1 MQLILSFLIS
11 LAFLHASTTVLT
23 DDFDT
28 TKDKWTFENGFSI
41 TTFNTKSVLSGKGHT
56 FARYNDVWKEFTLE
70 ATFYLDSGASAH
82 FNMLTNGAFR
92 YFIGVSKDS
101 LVLSLQSDETTFEN
115 NIATISNLSLSEKSW
130 ITLKAEISADK
141 LNIYLDGILKGSY
154 IKSGLSTL
162 SGGISIESLTDSSIY
177 IDKLTV
183 TTAETLTLSTTK
195 WKSLGGPIGGLGYD
209 IRFSPDNSDI
219 MYVTDNHTGVAKSIN
234 RGKTWISS
242 NSGITIKG
250 GLTLDDINIFCLT
263 VDENNPKTI
272 WAGTNGGGQ
281 SFGAFKSTDS
291 AATWI
296 NKSSG
301 ISLKN
306 GEQSLT
312 IRGFTV
318 MPGDSNIVFMQ
329 ADIGSGI
336 QGKEFTKQS
345 GRLFKTTD
353 GGESWSEILSL
364 QSLMRY
370 LIIDPNN
377 HNILYLSTG
386 IFDREATNGACESS
400 TTNLGGEGVYK
411 SLDGGVT
418 WSAINSGLKDLYV
431 GALRM
436 HPTNSSTL
444 YAATGNNACS
454 KYSFF
459 SGFTD
464 AGLYKT
470 VNGGTSWEKVISKE
484 IMTTVNFSPTN
495 TDIIYAGS
503 SEAFYKSIDG
513 AKTWSKL
520 TQKGGGA
527 YGPKG
532 IRAGVPIDVVVD
544 PQNSETVFV
553 NNYGG
558 GVFRSTDGAKSWQV
572 YSRGVSGAE
581 IRKIDTNSKRP
592 NALYAIGRSGPFLSQ
607 DYGNSFEGISNGT
620 LQPEWFSIKSSPA
633 NPNIILMSDEHQGFL
648 FRSED
653 NGENFTQ
660 VLKHPSVNALDANK
674 RSGFKA
680 IAFSPSNTDIVY
692 IGLSIQKSRASSYNP
707 AGTLLYKSTDGA
719 KSFSAVVST
728 IDGNSINTIFIHPD
742 DSDTI
747 LVGTTKGLFSSTD
760 GAKTFT
766 RTLSEQWINA
776 IILLSDK
783 KTLLLGAQGSGIY
796 KSPDFGKTWGTVI
809 TKGFNS
815 SNPFISSLIIDD
827 KIATT
832 LYAADLYSG
841 VYRSTDSGES
851 WESFPDFKMSG
862 LANRAV
868 ADLAIQNGIL
878 YAGTEGGGILRYG
891 TPPTEATQNFS
902 TGWHLSVLPPN
913 AQIDAVSGIENI
925 NSIWSYENSKWLT
938 YPQINDYAQLESTK
952 SYKGYWLNLTKSA
965 TLNYPTLENDF
976 SLLKNGWQLLGTYNV
991 EPNLTQFGTGSTLWI
1006 YENSSWK
1013 SNTVGGSTEFNELKA
1028 KQGFWLK
1035 R

>member
-23 DDFDT
+23 DDFNT
-28 TKDKWTFENGFSI
+28 TKEKWTFENGFSI
-41 TTFNTKSVLSGKGHT
+41 NTFETKSVLSGKGHA
-56 FARYNDVWKEFTLE
+56 FARYNDTWKEFTLE

-82 FNMLTNGAFR
+82 FNLLTNGAFR

-115 NIATISNLSLSEKSW
+115 NIATISDLSLKEKSW
-130 ITLKAEISADK
+130 VTLKAEISADK
-141 LNIYLDGILKGSY
+141 LNIYLNGTLKGSY
-154 IKSGLSTL
+154 TKSGLFTL
-162 SGGISIESLTDSSIY
+162 SGGISIESLVDSSIY

-209 IRFSPDNSDI
+209 IRFNPNNNDE

-234 RGKTWISS
+234 RGKTWETS

-250 GLTLDDINIFCLT
+250 GLTGDDINIFCLT

-272 WAGTNGGGQ
+272 WAGTNGNGQ

-291 AATWI
+291 AVTWM
-296 NKSSG
+296 NKSNG
-301 ISLKN
+301 IALKS

-318 MPGDSNIVFMQ
+318 MPNDSNTVFMQ
-329 ADIGSGI
+329 ADIGTGI
-336 QGKEFTKQS
+336 QGKEFTKQN

-353 GGESWSEILSL
+353 GGENWSEVLSL
-364 QSLMRY
+364 ESLMRY
-370 LIIDPNN
+370 LIIDPKN
-377 HNILYLSTG
+377 HNTLYLSTG
-386 IFDREATNGACESS
+386 IFDREAGNGACESG

-411 SLDGGVT
+411 STDGGAS

-436 HPTNSSTL
+436 HPTNSSIL
-444 YAATGNNACS
+444 FAATGNNACS
-454 KYSFF
+454 PFSFL
-459 SGFTD
+459 SGSID

-470 VNGGTSWEKVISKE
+470 SDAGKSWKKVISSQ
-484 IMTTVNFSPTN
+484 IMTTVNFSKTN
-495 TDIIYAGS
+495 TDIIYAGGADAFHRS
-503 SEAFYKSIDG
+503 SDG
-513 AKTWSKL
+513 GETWTRLSQ
-520 TQKGGGA
+520 TSGQ

-544 PQNSETVFV
+544 PKNSETVYV

-558 GVFRSTDGAKSWQV
+558 GVFRSTDGASTWQV
-572 YSRGVSGAE
+572 YSRGISGAE

-592 NALYAIGRSGPFLSQ
+592 NALYVIGRSGPFLSQ
-607 DYGNSFEGISNGT
+607 DYGDSFEGISNGT
-620 LQPEWFSIKSSPA
+620 LQPEWFCIKSNPL
-633 NPNIILMSDEHQGFL
+633 NPNIILMSDEHQGL
-648 FRSED
+648 VFRSEN

-660 VLKHPSVNALDANK
+660 VLRHPSVNALDANK

-680 IAFSPSNTDIVY
+680 ISFSTSNPDIVY
-692 IGLSIQKSRASSYNP
+692 IGLSIQKSRSNSYNP
-707 AGTLLYKSTDGA
+707 AGTLLYKSIDGG
-719 KSFSAVVST
+719 KSFSAISSD

-742 DSDTI
+742 NPDTV

-766 RTLSEQWINA
+766 RALNNQWINA
-776 IILLSDK
+776 IVLLDDK
-783 KTLLLGAQGSGIY
+783 QTLLLGAQGSGIY
-796 KSPDFGKTWGTVI
+796 KSYDFGKTWGNAI

-815 SNPFISSLIIDD
+815 TNPFISSLIIDD
-827 KIATT
+827 KTATT
-832 LYAADLYSG
+832 LYVADLYSG
-841 VYRSTDSGES
+841 VYRSIDSGDS

-862 LANRAV
+862 LTNRAV
-868 ADLAIQNGIL
+868 SDLAIQNSIL
-878 YAGTEGGGILRYG
+878 YAATEGGGILRFG
-891 TPPTEATQNFS
+891 TPPTQAIQNFS
-902 TGWHLSVLPPN
+902 TGWHLSVLPPS

-925 NSIWSYENSKWLT
+925 NAIWSYEDSKWLT
-938 YPQINDYAQLESTK
+938 YPQIKGYEQLESTK
-952 SYKGYWLNLTKSA
+952 SYKGYWLNLTKNA

-976 SLLKNGWQLLGTYNV
+976 SLLKSGWQLLGTYNA
-991 EPNLTQFGTGSTLWI
+991 ESNLAQFGNGSTLWI

-1013 SNTVGGSTEFNELKA
+1013 SHTVGGSTEFNTLKA